1 MATSYPNGNEGVL
14 HSVTHIGLSS
24 TVTVSKE
31 GVKPELVFNSNLVN
45 CESVDVR
52 VKEQPF
58 LTCSSLL
65 QRLWTDHRSAC
76 SSAQPL
82 LLSAELVVRKRPR

>member
-14 HSVTHIGLSS
+14 HSVSHIGLSS

-45 CESVDVR
+45 CKRVDVR
-52 VKEQPF
+52 VKEQPALVSPVHHSLPAAVDCRSQKCLF
-58 LTCSSLL
+58 QCSVTVPVS
-65 QRLWTDHRSAC
+65 RAC
-76 SSAQPL
+76 C
-82 LLSAELVVRKRPR
+82 